1 MITKIKL
8 KPVSIL
14 PTILILITITFIGC
28 KNKKE
33 PCQNIKLETISID
46 NSQFEKITDASSF
59 IDTDEFEFIPI
70 ETSDSCLIGQITK
83 VYLRKNKIIIYDER
97 EKQAVILNR
106 DGSYHAKVHAIGKGP
121 GEYPP
126 VVNDIVVTDTKIGVL
141 TPMIGKI
148 LIYDFDGKYI
158 EDINIL
164 GSWGHTFFSF
174 DEKKYYLVNNWSS
187 STKNGNN
194 HLYSFTKNKKDM
206 KAFLPFDE
214 KETNR
219 GWGLTNYYSKLN
231 NHALVIYSSIDTIF
245 NITPNS
251 DIAPRYY
258 VDIKNK
264 KLPEEYRIGD
274 GRIALNKA
282 SSNEYITGINK
293 INESSNYL
301 ILNTSDSKYILYD
314 KNTKQVKS
322 YSESFTIPSWGNYT
336 FGFNTTFIEGDAI
349 IFYLEANL
357 IQFALKDVVLETNY
371 ENKRYEQKLKK
382 ALNTIKSETDNP
394 VLFLTKFKNK

>member
-1 MITKIKL
+1 MIL
-8 KPVSIL
+8 FNKPLSVSIL
-14 PTILILITITFIGC
+14 PTILILITITVIGC
-28 KNKKE
+28 KNKTE

-70 ETSDSCLIGQITK
+70 KTSDSCLIGQITK

-106 DGSYHAKVHAIGKGP
+106 DGSYHAKVHAIGKGL

-148 LIYDFDGKYI
+148 LFYDFDGKYI
-158 EDINIL
+158 EDISIL

-174 DEKKYYLVNNWSS
+174 DEKTYYLVNDWSTS
-187 STKNGNN
+187 SKGNN
-194 HLYSFTKNKKDM
+194 HLYRIKKNKNDM
-206 KAFLPFDE
+206 ESFLPFNE

-219 GWGLTNYYSKLN
+219 GWGLKNYYSKID
-231 NHALVIYSSIDTIF
+231 NHALLLYSSIDTIF
-245 NITPNS
+245 SVTPNS
-251 DIAPRYY
+251 KIEPKYY

-264 KLPEEYRIGD
+264 KLPDIFRIGD
-274 GRIALNKA
+274 GYIALETA
-282 SSNEYITGINK
+282 SSNDYITGINK

-314 KNTKQVKS
+314 KNTKQVKF
-322 YSESFTIPSWGNYT
+322 YSESFNIPSWGNYT
-336 FGFNTTFIEGDAI
+336 FGFNTTFVEGDAI

-357 IQFALKDVVLETNY
+357 IQFALKDVVLKTNY
-371 ENKRYEQKLKK
+371 ENKRYEQKLKN
-382 ALNTIKSETDNP
+382 ALNKIKSETDNP
-394 VLFLTKFKNK
+394 VLFLTRFKNK